1 MNLLKSL
8 FISTFP
14 VVALLIALFSG
25 KALFTDGFTLQYLGV
40 FLASFPIVLFFLLV
54 FINKKP
60 RTSANLLPWTI
71 PIGIG
76 LLLTIIGI
84 SNGAIFQIAL
94 AAISASLW
102 ALYLFWYSLFNNRSA
117 NAILKV
123 GQQLPNFHLED
134 ETTNKVS
141 SDRFNGNPSIYMF
154 YRGNWC
160 PLCMAQIKEIA
171 AQYKELEKR
180 GVNMVLISP
189 QPHKYTASLA
199 EKFKVGFHFLVD
211 KGNQVAQ
218 QLNILGKNGLPF
230 GFQVLGYDSDT
241 VMPTI
246 IITDKNGKI
255 LFADLTDNY
264 RVRPEP
270 STFLKILDNSAA
282 AI

>member
-1 MNLLKSL
+1 MQNLLKSF

-14 VVALLIALFSG
+14 VVALIIAIWSTTQMTQTGFSW
-25 KALFTDGFTLQYLGV
+25 QYTGA
-40 FLASFPIVLFFLLV
+40 FLASFPIVVFFVLV
-54 FINKKP
+54 FLNKKP

-71 PIGIG
+71 TIGIG
-76 LLLTIIGI
+76 MLLSIIGI
-84 SNGAIFQIAL
+84 TANNGTGISL
-94 AAISASLW
+94 AAGANSMWLM
-102 ALYLFWYSLFNNRSA
+102 YLFWYSRFNERAA
-117 NAILKV
+117 NTVLKV
-123 GQQLPNFHLED
+123 GQILPNFSLED
-134 ETTNKVS
+134 ANTKQVS
-141 SDRFNGNPSIYMF
+141 ASSFNGNPSIYMF

-180 GVNMVLISP
+180 GINMVLISP

-199 EKFKVGFHFLVD
+199 KKFKVGFHFLVD
-211 KGNQVAQ
+211 KGNQVAK
-218 QLNILGKNGLPF
+218 QLNILGENGLPF

-270 STFLKILDNSAA
+270 STFLAVLYGKVT
-282 AI
+282 

>member
-1 MNLLKSL
+1 MNSLKSI

-14 VVALLIALFSG
+14 LVALLVALFSA
-25 KALFTDGFTLQYLGV
+25 KALLYRGLTLEYIGL

-60 RTSANLLPWTI
+60 RTSANLLPWTAAV
-71 PIGIG
+71 GIG
-76 LLLTIIGI
+76 LVLTIIG
-84 SNGAIFQIAL
+84 SSESALLGIAL
-94 AAISASLW
+94 AIITNILW
-102 ALYLFWYSLFNNRSA
+102 GLYLLWYSKFNNRAS
-117 NAILKV
+117 NKVLKI
-123 GQQLPNFHLED
+123 GQSLPIFQLED
-134 ETTNKVS
+134 EKTNIVS
-141 SDRFNGNPSIYMF
+141 SDRFIGNPSIYMF

-171 AQYKELEKR
+171 EQYQELEKR
-180 GVNMVLISP
+180 GINMVLISP

-199 EKFKVGFHFLVD
+199 RKFQVGFHFLVD

-218 QLNILGKNGLPF
+218 QLNLLSENGLPF
-230 GFQVLGYDSDT
+230 GFQALGYDSDT

-246 IITDKNGKI
+246 IITDKNGTI

-270 STFLKILDNSAA
+270 STFLEILDKSASS
-282 AI
+282 

>member
-1 MNLLKSL
+1 MQNLLKSI

-14 VVALLIALFSG
+14 VVALVIAIRSALQMISTGFSW
-25 KALFTDGFTLQYLGV
+25 QYAGA
-40 FLASFPIVLFFLLV
+40 FLASFPIVLFFALV

-60 RTSANLLPWTI
+60 RTSANLMPWTI
-71 PIGIG
+71 TIGGG
-76 LLLTIIGI
+76 LLLSLIGLTMSTYKGI
-84 SNGAIFQIAL
+84 YFAAGATSMWL
-94 AAISASLW
+94 
-102 ALYLFWYSLFNNRSA
+102 LYLFWYSKFNERAANRV
-117 NAILKV
+117 LKV
-123 GQQLPNFHLED
+123 GQMLPDFSLED
-134 ETTNKVS
+134 ANKKQISVNS
-141 SDRFNGNPSIYMF
+141 FNGHPSIYMF

-171 AQYKELEKR
+171 QQYKELEKR

-199 EKFKVGFHFLVD
+199 KKFQVGFHFLVD
-211 KGNQVAQ
+211 KGNQVAR
-218 QLNILGKNGLPF
+218 QLNILGENGLPF
-230 GFQVLGYDSDT
+230 GFQVFGYDSDT

-270 STFLKILDNSAA
+270 STFLAILDRER
-282 AI
+282 